1 MTDGVHQRTIA
12 RPVSFRGKGLH
23 TGAESIVTFCPAPEN
38 TGVRFK
44 RTDLP
49 DCPEIPAT
57 IAHVI
62 PTDIYRRT
70 TIGNAQG
77 VRVYTVEHLLA
88 TFLGLGID
96 NIVVEV
102 NRSEPPFADG
112 SALPFVETLLEAGIV
127 EQTAARRYYVIDK
140 PIVFAENGI
149 EITALPSEQLIISFF
164 ADFANPLIGSQAV
177 NFVIER
183 DTFHHE
189 IAPART
195 FCFLHEVEELQQQ
208 GLIRGGSLKSAVVIG
223 ETTILN
229 ERLRFDD
236 EIVRH
241 KVLDILGDL
250 YLLGC
255 PIKGHILASKSGHA
269 ANINFVKFLRK
280 DATRIMNTTNRPPVF
295 DINKILECLPH
306 RFPFLMV
313 DRIIELEE
321 GKRIVGIKNV
331 TINEPFFQGHFPQ
344 RPIMPG
350 VLIIEAMAQV
360 GAVVVLGT
368 PENRGKIAY
377 LMGVDKAKFRKP
389 VEPGDQ
395 LRIEIEIVSAR
406 KSAGKVAAKAFV
418 GETLVAQAGITF
430 AIGK

>member
-1 MTDGVHQRTIA
+1 MTDTIRQRTIA
-12 RPVSFRGKGLH
+12 RRVSFQGKGLH

-38 TGVRFK
+38 SGVRFK
-44 RTDLP
+44 RADLP
-49 DCPEIPAT
+49 ECPEIPAT
-57 IAHVI
+57 IEYVV
-62 PTDIYRRT
+62 PTEIYRRT
-70 TIGNAQG
+70 TIGNAHG
-77 VRVYTVEHLLA
+77 VRIYTVEHLLA

-102 NRSEPPFADG
+102 NSSEPPFADG
-112 SALPFVETLLEAGIV
+112 SALPFVETLLDAGIV
-127 EQTAARRYYVIDK
+127 EQRAARRYYVVDK
-140 PIVFAENGI
+140 PIVYSENGI

-164 ADFANPLIGSQAV
+164 VDFAHPIIGTQTA
-177 NFVIER
+177 NFIIEPE
-183 DTFHHE
+183 TFHQQ

-195 FCFLHEVEELQQQ
+195 FCFLHEVEELQQK

-229 ERLRFDD
+229 ERLRFED

-241 KVLDILGDL
+241 KVVDILGDL

-255 PIKGHILASKSGHA
+255 PIKGHIMASRSGHA

-280 DATRIMNTTNRPPVF
+280 DATGIMNAANRKPVF
-295 DINKILECLPH
+295 DINKIHEYLPH
-306 RFPFLMV
+306 RFPFLLV
-313 DRIIELEE
+313 DRIVEMEQ
-321 GKRIVGIKNV
+321 GKRVVGIKNV

-360 GAVVVLGT
+360 GAVMVLST
-368 PENRGKIAY
+368 SENRGKLAY
-377 LMGVDKAKFRKP
+377 LIGVDKAKFRKP

-395 LRIEIEIVSAR
+395 LRIEIEIISQR
-406 KSAGKVAAKAFV
+406 KSAGKVDGKAFV
-418 GETLVAQAGITF
+418 GDTLVAQAEIMF
-430 AIGK
+430 AL